1 MSDNNKTYTIYTRL
15 NYLKGFHASNASNV
29 SKFEAALMRNLL
41 EMSAADRDS
50 LPVTK
55 LTAAVDSIKTAVN
68 ELSVVLNDLTRS
80 MRRDN
85 DIPV

>member
-41 EMSAADRDS
+41 E
-50 LPVTK
+50 
-55 LTAAVDSIKTAVN
+55 
-68 ELSVVLNDLTRS
+68 LSVVLNDLTRS